1 VSGIGTF
8 ADRHPS
14 AGPVVW
20 LSSVQYFVVQ
30 VVVASAWTPSYDW
43 RLDAISDLGART
55 CGEFDGRSVC
65 SPLHGLLNASLVL
78 LGLAM
83 AIGSALV
90 YLGVR
95 RSRVGFWLMA
105 VAGLGAVVVGL
116 VPEDT
121 TYWAH
126 LAGADLA
133 FLLSNVALIVF
144 GLGLRLP
151 RWLRWYSI
159 ASGGLALVALVL
171 FLTHN
176 RLFLG
181 LGGMERVVAYPQT
194 VWLIVVGAHLLRSRA
209 REVRG
214 RADAPAAVEAV

>member
-1 VSGIGTF
+1 
-8 ADRHPS
+8 
-14 AGPVVW
+14 
-20 LSSVQYFVVQ
+20 
-30 VVVASAWTPSYDW
+30 
-43 RLDAISDLGART
+43 
-55 CGEFDGRSVC
+55 
-65 SPLHGLLNASLVL
+65 
-78 LGLAM
+78 M

-144 GLGLRLP
+144 GLGLRLRLP
-151 RWLRWYSI
+151 SWLRWYSI